1 MSSGSA
7 PPRTPP
13 GASGRV
19 REPTPETTARKA
31 AKLGGGGSSW
41 PPAADEWELDER
53 QHERPRKHVHD
64 CVHREITL
72 EPLLDA
78 VTRTKAFQRLGS
90 LRQLGSTHR
99 VWPNATHT
107 RKAHSLGVAYLAEK
121 LCRNIAQRPMPHGV
135 QPPDERD
142 ILLVKLAA
150 LCHDLGHGPFSH
162 TFDNFVVPAAA
173 RRARDE
179 GDAGLAKVL
188 EKHKHEQLSVRLL
201 RKVFAQPPLAAR
213 EDRLTEAELVFVEEL
228 ILGGDLK
235 GGVDARKGR
244 GWDKRY
250 LYDIVCNADSGLD
263 MDKLDYLR
271 RDPATVGMSGLVVPL
286 LENAEVRLATFGGEA
301 RARPVICYPDK
312 MSPSLFEV
320 FRKRAE
326 LHCQLYT
333 HKHVVAWD
341 LLHRDFLL
349 AADALGPVV
358 GSLRLAE
365 TDAFLK
371 MTDESVMARFEVNDN
386 YKCVGDQ
393 IFSRKL
399 TREELAMGKA
409 EQERLVRR
417 LEDGVRAAVGAR
429 GLRSDRASLEVE
441 TRHVHHG
448 QRGRSPLDSLRFFG
462 KGSARD
468 EHAQPLPQRQ
478 RHDCLVPA
486 SFEDKGVRVF
496 WKGPPED
503 CEDVREAVLAWERQ
517 EAQGR
522 ESDGTFESQ

>member
-250 LYDIVCNADSGLD
+250 LYDIVCNADSGLGHPRCGTSRCGLECAELASSAPVALCLSARGGLRRSTHIAVCITRLD

-365 TDAFLK
+365 TVVAGNEAAAACSRGEAGAAPQPTTRPRHVFAGRLPQD
-371 MTDESVMARFEVNDN
+371 DRR
-386 YKCVGDQ
+386 VGHGALRGAD
-393 IFSRKL
+393 RGG
-399 TREELAMGKA
+399 RAGA
-409 EQERLVRR
+409 GGRR
-417 LEDGVRAAVGAR
+417 CGRGGGRRRGGRRR
-429 GLRSDRASLEVE
+429 GLGTRAGAAGA
-441 TRHVHHG
+441 HPG
-448 QRGRSPLDSLRFFG
+448 QR
-462 KGSARD
+462 
-468 EHAQPLPQRQ
+468 
-478 RHDCLVPA
+478 
-486 SFEDKGVRVF
+486 
-496 WKGPPED
+496 
-503 CEDVREAVLAWERQ
+503 
-517 EAQGR
+517 
-522 ESDGTFESQ
+522 